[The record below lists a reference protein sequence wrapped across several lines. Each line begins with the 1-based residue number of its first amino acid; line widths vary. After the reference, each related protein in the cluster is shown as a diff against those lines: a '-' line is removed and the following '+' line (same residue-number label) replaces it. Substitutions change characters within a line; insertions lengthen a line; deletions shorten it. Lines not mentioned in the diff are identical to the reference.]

1 MMSADPKGAAT
12 LFHVDPYPIWREG
25 FAQALQGAE
34 FQLLGAAADGRE
46 ALEALRESPAEMV
59 VSEVE
64 PYGIDGFD
72 LFERLKSQGF
82 RGRFIFLT
90 GDLSPALKTK
100 AQRVGVAATVP
111 KGVDEEDLLKTLRRV
126 RSGKSAWR
134 KRDLSAEPEPSLA
147 THRLSLLTSRE
158 RETLEL
164 LTRGMTNRQIADQ
177 LSISYET
184 VKEHVQH
191 ILRKLPADDRTQAA
205 IWAVRN
211 GLN

>member
-1 MMSADPKGAAT
+1 MMSVNPKSSPT
-12 LFHVDPYPIWREG
+12 LFHVDPHPVWREG
-25 FAQALQGAE
+25 FACAVQEAE
-34 FQLLGAAADGRE
+34 FQLVGAAADGRE
-46 ALEALRESPAEMV
+46 ALIALRDAPAEIV

-64 PYGIDGFD
+64 PYGMSGFD
-72 LFERLKSQGF
+72 LFERLKSEGF
-82 RGRFIFLT
+82 RGRFVFLT
-90 GDLSPALKTK
+90 GDLSPALKSK
-100 AQRVGVAATVP
+100 AHRAGAAATVA
-111 KGVDEEDLLKTLRRV
+111 KGIGEEDLVRTLRKV
-126 RSGKSAWR
+126 GTGKSAWR
-134 KRDLSAEPEPSLA
+134 KRDVSGEPETSLA
-147 THRLSLLTSRE
+147 THRLSLLTVRE

>member
-1 MMSADPKGAAT
+1 MMSVDPKGLAT
-12 LFHVDPYPIWREG
+12 LFHVDPHPVWREG

-34 FQLLGAAADGRE
+34 FTLVGAAADGRE
-46 ALEALRESPAEMV
+46 ALEALRSAPADMV

-64 PYGIDGFD
+64 PYGMSGFD
-72 LFERLKSQGF
+72 LFERLKSDGF

-90 GDLSPALKTK
+90 GDLSPALKSK
-100 AQRVGVAATVP
+100 AQRVGAAATIP
-111 KGVDEEDLLKTLRRV
+111 KGAEEEDLLRTLRKIRT
-126 RSGKSAWR
+126 GKSAWR
-134 KRDLSAEPEPSLA
+134 KRDLSSEPDASLA

-177 LSISYET
+177 LTISYET

>member
-1 MMSADPKGAAT
+1 MMSVDPKGSAT
-12 LFHVDPYPIWREG
+12 LFHVDPYPVWREG

-34 FQLLGAAADGRE
+34 FRLVGAAADGRE
-46 ALEALRESPAEMV
+46 ALEALRNTPADLV

-64 PYGIDGFD
+64 PYGMSGFD
-72 LFERLKSQGF
+72 LFDRLKSEGF

-90 GDLSPALKTK
+90 GDLSPALKAK
-100 AQRVGVAATVP
+100 AQRAGAAATLA
-111 KGVDEEDLLKTLRRV
+111 KGVDEEDLLKTLTRIRT
-126 RSGKSAWR
+126 GKSAWR
-134 KRDLSAEPEPSLA
+134 KRDLSNEPEPSLA

-177 LSISYET
+177 LKISYET